1 MFNHRRIRT
10 MTFAAAWFT
19 AGQLAFGGSVAGQ
32 EDDASEES
40 NLGQVAELL
49 NESCLDCHGED
60 SPEGGLNLGPLIAQ
74 ANTTKLAD
82 ESLDTWIR
90 IFDRVRQGEMPP
102 DGGLPADQRDEFSS
116 SLKAPLI
123 EIDRQQVAGNGRSVW
138 RRLNRQEYAQSVRE
152 LLGAPWLPLED
163 MLPADGIKH
172 GFNKSGF
179 ALDVSHVNMSRYLQ
193 AADASLREIL
203 VVPPD
208 APTTIRRYYARE
220 QGAFNRRVHYNPFN
234 RSPERATFPLIG
246 YKADVEVLNDP
257 DRPFTVGDENPEVRD
272 QEAFGVVASSYE
284 PIEVQYSSF
293 IAPHSG
299 RYKLR
304 FRGYTF
310 WAHGEEKRWWRPD
323 REQTSVGRRSE
334 PVVIY
339 SRSPPRQLR
348 RIGEFDFDIQPSTQ
362 EIDVWLLKG
371 ETIQPDAVRL
381 FRSRPPG
388 GWHNPLAEKDGMPG
402 VAFQWMEA
410 EGPLPNPA
418 ATDARKLLFGDLPLI
433 EKKGKLQL
441 ASAPDAEQTRG
452 LVGGFLAA
460 AYRTSSPV
468 ADSEVARFCDCID
481 AARASGA
488 TPTDALLAGYTA
500 ILCSPEFVCVREPAG
515 RLDTQS
521 ASVRLSLFL
530 HNSLPK
536 PRSADVSA
544 SQLDSTKP
552 SSPGEM
558 SEQAAQEAADQ
569 MLDDPRR
576 VRFVQA
582 FLDYWLQLRSINDT
596 SPDENLYSDYYL
608 DDALVDAAR
617 SETQLFFD
625 ALITENL
632 PVTTLVK
639 SDFTFLNERLAQHY
653 DLPAE
658 EGVHMRRAELPPGS
672 IRGGLL
678 TQASILKVTANGTT
692 TSPVVRGTFVNE
704 RILGV
709 EIPPPPPSVPAIEPD
724 TRGATTIREQL
735 DLHRADASCNACHRI
750 IDPAG
755 FALESFD
762 VAGGYRERY
771 RSLPD
776 EPATN
781 TASPSPAEEA
791 DDSTEKFGE
800 PVEGFGK
807 NGQPFR
813 FVLGPE
819 VDPSGILPDG
829 QRFSGVRELKKLLAA
844 KPRQLARNLVR
855 QLVTY
860 ATGEP
865 PRFSDRDEVERVLDR
880 HQPSGYRIRDLI
892 ISVASS
898 NMFLHK

>member
-1 MFNHRRIRT
+1 MFNNHRTHNLILAVGMGT
-10 MTFAAAWFT
+10 SIL
-19 AGQLAFGGSVAGQ
+19 AGNYRAAGQ
-32 EDDASEES
+32 EKNTPELDQA
-40 NLGQVAELL
+40 GELL
-49 NESCLDCHGED
+49 RNSCLDCHSED
-60 SPEGGLNLGPLIAQ
+60 SPEGGLNLQPFINQTRHGQ
-74 ANTTKLAD
+74 LAAD
-82 ESLDTWIR
+82 SLDEWIR
-90 IFDRVRQGEMPP
+90 IFDRVEQGEMPP
-102 DGGLPADQRDEFSS
+102 EGGLPPNDRTTFAS
-116 SLKAPLI
+116 SLKGPLV
-123 EIDRQQVAGNGRSVW
+123 ELDRQQVAGDGRTVW
-138 RRLNRQEYAQSVRE
+138 RRMNRQEYAQSLRE
-152 LLGAPWLPLED
+152 LLGAPWLPIEN

-203 VVPPD
+203 VTESRPK
-208 APTTIRRYYARE
+208 TKRYYARE
-220 QGAFNRRVHYNPFN
+220 QNAFNRRVHYNPFN

-246 YKADVEVLNDP
+246 YQADLDVLNIP
-257 DRPFTVGDENPEVRD
+257 DHPFTVGSNDPEIRE

-284 PIEVQYSSF
+284 PIEVQFNSF
-293 IAPHSG
+293 VAPQSG

-304 FRGYTF
+304 FHGYTF

-323 REQTSVGRRSE
+323 REQISKGRRGE

-348 RIGEFDFDIQPSTQ
+348 RIGEFDFAIEPSTQ

-402 VAFQWMEA
+402 VAFQWMET

-418 ATDARKLLFGDLPLI
+418 AGKARKLLFGDLTLV
-433 EKKGKLQL
+433 KKAGKFQL
-441 ASAPDAEQTRG
+441 ASAPEATDTRR
-452 LVGGFLAA
+452 LIAGFLAA
-460 AYRTSSPV
+460 AYRSDSPIE
-468 ADSEVARFCDCID
+468 DSEVDRFCDVIN
-481 AARASGA
+481 AARSSGA

-500 ILCSPEFVCVREPAG
+500 ILCSPEFVCVRVPSG
-515 RLDTQS
+515 RLDAQS
-521 ASVRLSLFL
+521 ALVRLSLFL
-530 HNSLPK
+530 HNALPNQDARE
-536 PRSADVSA
+536 PLEPSNNQDPGR
-544 SQLDSTKP
+544 LD
-552 SSPGEM
+552 EM
-558 SEQAAQEAADQ
+558 SGPEAR
-569 MLDDPRR
+569 MLAEEMLNDPHRN
-576 VRFVQA
+576 RFVEA

-625 ALITENL
+625 ALITDNL
-632 PVTTLVK
+632 PITNLVQ
-639 SDFTFLNERLAQHY
+639 SNFTFLNERLAKHY
-653 DLPAE
+653 HLPKL
-658 EGVHMRRAELPPGS
+658 EGVQMRRTALPPGS
-672 IRGGLL
+672 VRGGLL

-704 RILGV
+704 RILGI

-735 DLHRADASCNACHRI
+735 DLHRSDASCNACHRI

-762 VAGGYRERY
+762 VAGGYRDRY

-776 EPATN
+776 EPSDSGTNKAAKTAASTNSAT
-781 TASPSPAEEA
+781 
-791 DDSTEKFGE
+791 

-819 VDPSGILPDG
+819 VDPSGTLPNG
-829 QRFSGVRELKKLLAA
+829 QHFSGVRELKQLLAA
-844 KPRQLARNLVR
+844 RPRQLARNFVK

-860 ATGEP
+860 ATGQP
-865 PRFSDRDEVERVLDR
+865 PRFSDRDEVERILDQ
-880 HQPSGYRIRDLI
+880 HESSEYRVRDLI
-892 ISVASS
+892 IAVASS
-898 NMFLHK
+898 DMFLHK